1 MLGEFLRIA
10 RIANDKKIIDV
21 AEETGISKSYLTE
34 IEKGIKKPSDDIL
47 QKICINYNIESH
59 LLLTFAKYSEDAN
72 LNYRQI
78 LLLILEYYE
87 YEKINNYDSSIKK

>member
-47 QKICINYNIESH
+47 QKICTNYNIVSTYLQILIYSH
-59 LLLTFAKYSEDAN
+59 LRFIKFIKEHF
-72 LNYRQI
+72 
-78 LLLILEYYE
+78 
-87 YEKINNYDSSIKK
+87 KSIFSKTYF